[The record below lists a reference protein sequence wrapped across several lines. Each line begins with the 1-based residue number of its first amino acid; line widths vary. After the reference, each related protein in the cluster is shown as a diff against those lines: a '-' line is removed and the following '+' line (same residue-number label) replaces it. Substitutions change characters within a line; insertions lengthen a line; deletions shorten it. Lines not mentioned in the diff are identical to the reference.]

1 MIVFML
7 AVVVLSLF
15 VGSLAFVTGPLGLT
29 LAAAVALWLLAY
41 IGRSLLSRTSAH
53 RG

>member
-7 AVVVLSLF
+7 AMVLLSLF
-15 VGSLAFVTGPLGLT
+15 VGSLAFVTGPLGLV
-29 LAAAVALWLLAY
+29 LATAVALWLLVY
-41 IGRSLLSRTSAH
+41 IGRSLLGRKATY

>member
-7 AVVVLSLF
+7 TMVLLALF
-15 VGSLAFVTGPLGLT
+15 VGSLAFVTGPAGLT
-29 LAAAVALWLLAY
+29 LAAAVALWLLVY
-41 IGRSLLSRTSAH
+41 VGRSLLGRKAAH

>member
-7 AVVVLSLF
+7 AVVLLSLF

-29 LAAAVALWLLAY
+29 LAAAVALWLLVY
-41 IGRSLLSRTSAH
+41 IGRSLLSRKPAP

>member
-7 AVVVLSLF
+7 AMILLSLF
-15 VGSLAFVTGPLGLT
+15 VGSLAFVTGPVGLA

-41 IGRSLLSRTSAH
+41 VGRSLLTRKAAH
-53 RG
+53 HG